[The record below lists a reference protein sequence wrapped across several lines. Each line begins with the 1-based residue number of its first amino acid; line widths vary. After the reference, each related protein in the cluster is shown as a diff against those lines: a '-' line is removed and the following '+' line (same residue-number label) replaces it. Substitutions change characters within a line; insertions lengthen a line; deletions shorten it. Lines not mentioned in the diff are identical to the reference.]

1 MKFVIVVFLCSLVF
15 LTGCSNTN
23 SNNSNNHNSNNVS
36 NNSTTNNS
44 NNAVNNSANNI
55 TNTNTDNTV
64 NSAEN
69 IDSNTEGSAS
79 SSQPQEEVLAS
90 FSTVVSQKDPDR
102 QTNITLACGAL
113 NGTIIKAGETFSFC
127 DTLGPATPEAGY
139 KEADTY
145 DADGNTIQEYGG
157 GKCQISSTLYNAVLA
172 VPSFTVVERHEHS
185 GPAYYVEEGKDACV
199 SYGSVDFKFTNNN
212 DFDVKIYSSNTP
224 DSVDISIVKISS

>member
-1 MKFVIVVFLCSLVF
+1 MKFVLVVFLCSLLF
-15 LTGCSNTN
+15 LTGCNNSSTNGDNAKTGNNNSITN
-23 SNNSNNHNSNNVS
+23 SV
-36 NNSTTNNS
+36 
-44 NNAVNNSANNI
+44 NNI
-55 TNTNTDNTV
+55 TNTTSGNTP
-64 NSAEN
+64 NSATS
-69 IDSNTEGSAS
+69 IDSNVIS
-79 SSQPQEEVLAS
+79 SSVKEETITT

-102 QTNITLACGAL
+102 QTNITLACSTL
-113 NGTIIKAGETFSFC
+113 NGTIVKAGETFSFC

-145 DADGNTIQEYGG
+145 DADGDIIQEYGG

-212 DFDVKIYSSNTP
+212 NFDIKIYSSNTP
-224 DSVDISIVKISS
+224 DSVDISIVKVP